1 MNRIQKNDTVYIISG
16 KDIGKTGRVLKVFS
30 KQNKA
35 VVEGINLCKRHMRQ
49 TRQDRPGGIIEKENP
64 IHLSNIM
71 PYCTRCKGPV
81 RVGYK
86 NLEDGSKIRICKR
99 CKEVI

>member
-1 MNRIQKNDTVYIISG
+1 MKRIRKNDTVYIVLG
-16 KDIGKTGRVLKVFS
+16 KDKGKTGRVLKVFPR
-30 KQNKA
+30 KNRA
-35 VVEGINLCKRHMRQ
+35 IVEGINLCRRHMRQ

-71 PYCTRCKGPV
+71 PYCTKCKRGV

-86 NLEDGSKIRICKR
+86 ILEDGSKIRICKK